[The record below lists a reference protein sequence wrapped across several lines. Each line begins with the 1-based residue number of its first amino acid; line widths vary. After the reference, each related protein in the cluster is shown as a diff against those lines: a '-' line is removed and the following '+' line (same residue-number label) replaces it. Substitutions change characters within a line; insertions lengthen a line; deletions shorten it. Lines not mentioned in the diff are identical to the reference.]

1 MIRTKNTSGLVNG
14 VKFEIKNSDT
24 INVWKP
30 VNVEISQ
37 FKDRCNLIVKYLIDE
52 GLFDKKK
59 CRVNIIT

>member
-14 VKFEIKNSDT
+14 IKFEIKNSDT
-24 INVWKP
+24 IDVWKP
-30 VNVEISQ
+30 MDVEISQ

>member
-14 VKFEIKNSDT
+14 IKFEIKNSDT

-30 VNVEISQ
+30 IDVEISQ

>member
-37 FKDRCNLIVKYLIDE
+37 FKDRCNLIVKYLVDE